1 MWDLLNRNVIVL
13 LKTPV
18 DAVRTDWKSSY
29 IDLEGFSGV
38 TFDVIL
44 GAFSGEDTNNYL
56 TLSLYEYDP
65 TGTPA
70 PQTSG
75 NYGAVAA
82 AKLQGAFL
90 PVNAAGRASKIQSV
104 GYLGNYRY
112 LYLGGAYTSSGISAG
127 VVGVVARLTPLSVP
141 YELTPTTG
149 AVT

>member
-82 AKLQGAFL
+82 AKLQGAFH
-90 PVNAAGRASKIQSV
+90 NAHCISGTAFGHDFRKSRWDAKRA
-104 GYLGNYRY
+104 
-112 LYLGGAYTSSGISAG
+112 
-127 VVGVVARLTPLSVP
+127 
-141 YELTPTTG
+141 
-149 AVT
+149 